1 MKQARVRIHQYQP
14 PSNQPVTD
22 SGNETGKDTSCEGVN
37 NDTNND
43 SNTDTE
49 QNQGDDN
56 LASDEDNQAP
66 VISVLAPS
74 EVKHGQSIELTASAT
89 DPEGG
94 PLSYVWQQLSGQS
107 VTLSA
112 ELSLSFTI
120 PEANSGYD
128 EIYRFSLTVSDEYGA
143 QSKQEFEFVAK
154 TLMDTV
160 PASRLLHQA
169 GIGPTYSEI
178 LAAEGVSAQDWIE
191 AQIQLPIT
199 YHVDYLE
206 NYPDRDYPRQI
217 NRIDTASQQAQ
228 RH

>member
-1 MKQARVRIHQYQP
+1 MTPITTVIP
-14 PSNQPVTD
+14 T
-22 SGNETGKDTSCEGVN
+22 
-37 NDTNND
+37 
-43 SNTDTE
+43 
-49 QNQGDDN
+49 QNKNDN

-66 VISVLAPS
+66 VISVLTPS

-94 PLSYVWQQLSGQS
+94 PLSYLWQQLSGQS

-112 ELSLSFTI
+112 EQSLSFII

-160 PASRLLHQA
+160 QASRLLHQA

-178 LAAEGVSAQDWIE
+178 LAAEGVIAQDWI
-191 AQIQLPIT
+191 
-199 YHVDYLE
+199 
-206 NYPDRDYPRQI
+206 
-217 NRIDTASQQAQ
+217 
-228 RH
+228 